1 VRPLLLAHT
10 WDPAKLDPTGWWIS
24 PKLDGI
30 RAYWDGDATLWSRQ
44 GNAFAKA
51 PPEYLALL
59 PQGVPL
65 DGELYLGPGRFNDT
79 VRAVKGAAGWADLR
93 YVVFDAPPDPGTYCA
108 GSLDAQDAAAVRGFG
123 YSYEERMA
131 FATDA
136 WHDVVPLV
144 RCEGVSH
151 VWAALADA
159 ELQGLE
165 GVMLRQPGS
174 LYEGKRSRT
183 LLKVKTFHDLEV
195 TVIDHIPG
203 KGKHKGRL
211 GALAC
216 GLDGFPACL
225 VDVGTGF
232 SDAQREA
239 PPAIGSRIT
248 IKFQEYTPAGVPRFP
263 VFVSERN
270 YE

>member
-1 VRPLLLAHT
+1 MTRPLLLAHT
-10 WDPAKLDPTGWWIS
+10 WDPAKHDPTGWWLS

-30 RAYWDGDATLWSRQ
+30 RAYWDGEGTLWSRL

-51 PPEYLALL
+51 PAEYLALL
-59 PQGVPL
+59 PRGVPL

-79 VRAVKGAAGWADLR
+79 VRAVKGSDGWDDLR
-93 YVVFDAPPDPGTYCA
+93 YVVFDAPPKPSTYRGLKA
-108 GSLDAQDAAAVRGFG
+108 SETAAIEGFG

-131 FATDA
+131 FASV
-136 WHDVVPLV
+136 WHDVVPLEL
-144 RCEGVSH
+144 CTGVEH
-151 VWAALADA
+151 VWRALADA
-159 ELQGLE
+159 EAQGLE

-174 LYEGKRSRT
+174 LYEGKRSQT
-183 LLKVKTFHDLEV
+183 LLKVKTFHDAEAW
-195 TVIDHIPG
+195 VIGHVPG

-211 GALAC
+211 GALKC
-216 GLDGFPACL
+216 EYGRSGVTFEL
-225 VDVGTGF
+225 GTGF

-248 IKFQEYTPAGVPRFP
+248 IKYQELTPAGVPRFP
-263 VFVSERN
+263 VFVAERD